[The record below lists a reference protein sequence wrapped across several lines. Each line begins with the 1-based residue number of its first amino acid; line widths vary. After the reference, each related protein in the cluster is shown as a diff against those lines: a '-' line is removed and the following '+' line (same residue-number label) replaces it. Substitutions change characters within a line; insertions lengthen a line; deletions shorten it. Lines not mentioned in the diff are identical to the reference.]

1 MTFLKKK
8 LYSFPGA
15 MVQGWGGVD
24 GLLQAG
30 KLARSKAGR
39 EQSCASGEN
48 RQVIGRREVKGR
60 SAERE
65 RRTEVKMWGFN
76 SGFRHVESYT
86 TLENIGI

>member
-15 MVQGWGGVD
+15 MVGEW
-24 GLLQAG
+24 
-30 KLARSKAGR
+30 SPSGR
-39 EQSCASGEN
+39 EVSMIKGREGASKQSCASGETS
-48 RQVIGRREVKGR
+48 QVIGRREVKGR

-76 SGFRHVESYT
+76 SGFRHVESYI